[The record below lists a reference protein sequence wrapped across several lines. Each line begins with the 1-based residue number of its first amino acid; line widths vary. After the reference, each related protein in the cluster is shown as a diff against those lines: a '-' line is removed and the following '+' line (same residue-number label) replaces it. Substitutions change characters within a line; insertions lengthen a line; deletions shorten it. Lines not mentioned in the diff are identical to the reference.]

1 MNTLLTSGSNPG
13 ERTEEQRHGTH
24 GRSKSVPP
32 MLDGPSKQKGRQ
44 CKEYEDFEGQDGETG
59 EEEIGRRTGS
69 FFLED
74 LRWISDCGATLNASR
89 DDTSLFV
96 FPINDKKVVFQ
107 LSLVSYEDVKNGV
120 QLAQLFNKFLIEFE
134 RFLDD
139 ESVIQDPRL
148 VIRWGED
155 QYVLSTFPFFV

>member
-1 MNTLLTSGSNPG
+1 MF
-13 ERTEEQRHGTH
+13 
-24 GRSKSVPP
+24 
-32 MLDGPSKQKGRQ
+32 DGPSKQKGRP
-44 CKEYEDFEGQDGETG
+44 CKEYEDFESPDGETG

-107 LSLVSYEDVKNGV
+107 LSLVSFEDVKNGV

-155 QYVLSTFPFFV
+155 QYVSSTFLFFV